1 VFKGL
6 SVAALALVL
15 AACAAPKARQPVPQS
30 PGESPPPPGLPL
42 PGRAFRIDES
52 QSELRI
58 LVYRAGPLAR
68 LGHNHVMVNRAIRGT
83 VNWADEPGASVFSL
97 IIPAAGFV
105 VDDAQARSEE
115 GPDFSGEIPEDAKS
129 GTLHNMLSAAVLDAD
144 EFPSITVNSI
154 AAAGAPGESGGAPGA
169 PSESGGAPGA
179 PSESGGAPGATTP
192 AAVAPGTA
200 VLRATVAISVAGHES
215 KLEVPF
221 TLQAD
226 SSRLSAT
233 GSMELRQST
242 VGLTPY
248 SLMLGALQVQD
259 VMTIK
264 FKFVAVPSP

>member
-1 VFKGL
+1 VFKSI
-6 SVAALALVL
+6 SVGALALVL
-15 AACAAPKARQPVPQS
+15 AACIAPKVRHPAPQGPV
-30 PGESPPPPGLPL
+30 ESPPPSSPL
-42 PGRAFRIDES
+42 PGRAFRIDEN

-83 VNWADEPGASVFSL
+83 VSLAEEPGASAFSL
-97 IIPAAGFV
+97 TIPAADFV

-115 GPDFSGEIPEDAKS
+115 GPDFPGEIPEDAKT
-129 GTLHNMLSAAVLDAD
+129 GTLHNMLSASVLDAD
-144 EFPSITVNSI
+144 EFPSITINSV
-154 AAAGAPGESGGAPGA
+154 AVASGAAGARGASGE
-169 PSESGGAPGA
+169 
-179 PSESGGAPGATTP
+179 PGATTDM
-192 AAVAPGTA
+192 AAPGTA
-200 VLRATVAISVAGHES
+200 MLSATVAISVAGHES

-221 TLQAD
+221 TLQTDA
-226 SSRLSAT
+226 SRLSAT

-259 VMTIK
+259 VMRIK

>member
-1 VFKGL
+1 MFKSL
-6 SVAALALVL
+6 SVGALALVL
-15 AACAAPKARQPVPQS
+15 AACVAPKPRHPMPQGP
-30 PGESPPPPGLPL
+30 PGEAAPPPGLPL
-42 PGRAFRIDES
+42 PGRAFHIDEN

-68 LGHNHVMVNRAIRGT
+68 LGHNHVMVNRAIHGT

-97 IIPAAGFV
+97 VIPAAGFV

-115 GPDFSGEIPEDAKS
+115 GPDFSGEVSEDAKS
-129 GTLHNMLSAAVLDAD
+129 GTLHNMLSTAVLDAD
-144 EFPSITVNSI
+144 EFPSITVNSV
-154 AAAGAPGESGGAPGA
+154 AVAGAPG
-169 PSESGGAPGA
+169 
-179 PSESGGAPGATTP
+179 ESGGAPGATTP

>member
-1 VFKGL
+1 VFKSL

-15 AACAAPKARQPVPQS
+15 AACVAPKPRHPMPQGP
-30 PGESPPPPGLPL
+30 PGEAAPPPGLPL
-42 PGRAFRIDES
+42 PGRAFHIDEN

-68 LGHNHVMVNRAIRGT
+68 LGHNHVMVNRAIHGT

-97 IIPAAGFV
+97 DIPAAGFV

-115 GPDFSGEIPEDAKS
+115 GPDFSGEVSEDAKS
-129 GTLHNMLSAAVLDAD
+129 GTLHNMLSTAVLDAD

-154 AAAGAPGESGGAPGA
+154 AAAGAPGESGGAA
-169 PSESGGAPGA
+169 
-179 PSESGGAPGATTP
+179 GATTP
-192 AAVAPGTA
+192 TAVAPGTA

>member
-1 VFKGL
+1 MFKGS

-15 AACAAPKARQPVPQS
+15 AACAAPKARHPVPQG
-30 PGESPPPPGLPL
+30 PGEAAPPPGLPL

-129 GTLHNMLSAAVLDAD
+129 GTLHNMLSAGVLDAD
-144 EFPSITVNSI
+144 EFPSITINSV
-154 AAAGAPGESGGAPGA
+154 
-169 PSESGGAPGA
+169 
-179 PSESGGAPGATTP
+179 
-192 AAVAPGTA
+192 AVAPGTPA
-200 VLRATVAISVAGHES
+200 PSATVAISVAGHES

-221 TLQAD
+221 TLQTD

-233 GSMELRQST
+233 GSMEVRQST
-242 VGLTPY
+242 LGITPY

-264 FKFVAVPSP
+264 FKFVAVPGP